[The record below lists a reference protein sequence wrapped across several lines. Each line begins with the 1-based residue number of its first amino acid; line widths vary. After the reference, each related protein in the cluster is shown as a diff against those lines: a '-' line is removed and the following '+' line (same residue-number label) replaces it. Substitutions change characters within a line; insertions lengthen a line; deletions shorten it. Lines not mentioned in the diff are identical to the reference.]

1 MASEE
6 VMVAQNQGIGQKITQ
21 VAILLQTEK
30 EATITAINMAIPAAI
45 NLAEL
50 IKHRVKGIHQI
61 NTFEK
66 VADSNKTRL
75 KIKLSLNPLNVNDK
89 GYQAPLPS
97 DQVQEKSLDELKKAP
112 VRTWEDR
119 PNARRSRRGRGRGNR
134 GPRGD
139 RADPKEWTEK
149 GETRQ
154 GDDNEERSRGRGRGR
169 GLRRP
174 RRSRNL
180 ESGQTRGEHDG
191 DSRPRGRFPRGRG
204 GRRSR
209 RAPRSGPQTESA
221 INPPSSI
228 NAPDPWKTE

>member
-21 VAILLQTEK
+21 VAILLQTQK
-30 EATITAINMAIPAAI
+30 EATITAINMAIPASV

-50 IKHRVKGIHQI
+50 IKHRVKGIYQI

-97 DQVQEKSLDELKKAP
+97 DQVQEKSLDELKIAP

-119 PNARRSRRGRGRGNR
+119 PNARRGRRGRGRGNR
-134 GPRGD
+134 GPRSD
-139 RADPKEWTEK
+139 RADRKDWNDK

-154 GDDNEERSRGRGRGR
+154 DDDNVERPRGRGT
-169 GLRRP
+169 RRP
-174 RRSRNL
+174 RRPRNQ
-180 ESGQTRGEHDG
+180 ESGQTRGEFDE

-204 GRRSR
+204 NRRSR
-209 RAPRSGPQTESA
+209 RAPRSGPPAEST
-221 INPPSSI
+221 INPPNSI
-228 NAPDPWKTE
+228 KGADPWQSA